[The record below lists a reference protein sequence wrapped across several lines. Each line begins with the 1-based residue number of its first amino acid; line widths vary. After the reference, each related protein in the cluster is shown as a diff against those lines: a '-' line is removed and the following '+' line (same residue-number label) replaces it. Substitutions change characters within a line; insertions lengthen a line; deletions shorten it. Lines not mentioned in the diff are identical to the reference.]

1 MGKANILVVD
11 DDPAIREGLRRI
23 LTARQYDVDTA
34 GTAEEALVVLAEKPF
49 DLVLTDLQMPGMD
62 GLTLLDEIKRRSPHT
77 PVVMITAHARTDIV
91 IQALRRGVSDFVT
104 KPYKPDEL
112 LIIVEREAGRR
123 KQLEPA
129 VALPAA
135 PPVLGRQLTPRQL
148 DEIDALLAE
157 LRVETGARCVLMVES
172 TGHVID
178 AKGIIEDLNV
188 SALAALVAGDLA
200 ATAGIASIIGEGTTF
215 RLNYHEGERYSVY
228 SAHLTPDVFL
238 LIVVGQEV
246 KSGMVLYATR
256 HTLPRLKEIL
266 SQSPVAP
273 LPAMAAAP
281 AAPHYAPSEAEL
293 AAEPGELFTLDQVLS
308 AGLLGDDALA
318 SLDEQFKSLWS
329 SA

>member
-34 GTAEEALVVLAEKPF
+34 STAEEALLILPEKPF

-62 GLTLLDEIKRRSPHT
+62 GLTLLDEIKRRSPQT
-77 PVVMITAHARTDIV
+77 PVVMITAHAMTDIV

-123 KQLEPA
+123 KQAEAAA
-129 VALPAA
+129 VPSAA

-148 DEIDALLAE
+148 DEIDALMAE
-157 LRVETGARCVLMVES
+157 LRVETGARCVLMVEG

-200 ATAGIASIIGEGTTF
+200 ATAGIASIIGEGAAF

-266 SQSPVAP
+266 EQSPVAP

-281 AAPHYAPSEAEL
+281 AAPQYAPAEAEL
-293 AAEPGELFTLDQVLS
+293 TAEPGELFTLDQVLS

-318 SLDEQFKSLWS
+318 SLDEQFKSLWGS
-329 SA
+329 